1 MEDESCFNFEINIF
15 RKRKLKIGHKFSKK
29 IDGESSKTMKM
40 VHSSTI
46 ELLFLRFP
54 TLEKKICNELEM
66 KSLIEFTGTSGQMIN
81 MRLNSKIY
89 WVRCL
94 KNELGKLYL
103 KKEEN
108 IPKDWSKV
116 TARCPMEI
124 IKELLFM
131 IVEFYS
137 SSIKNKICIVK
148 CSPMHIAAERGN
160 LALCRHIIGRI
171 EDKNPKDL
179 FGQTPLHWAAEQ
191 GHYQVCKL
199 ILENISDKNPKDHEG
214 VTPFH
219 TAVLGGRFYL
229 CKLIIQNIDDKSPR
243 ENFGLTPLHWA
254 ALTGDLNMCR
264 LIIEN
269 VKDVNPI
276 DFFGKRPLH
285 VAAMRGHFDVC
296 KLFIEKIKD
305 TIPRDHNAPSPL
317 MSEDND
323 GRTPLNEAARNGH
336 LAVFKLIEE
345 SVQLMEQQDAT

>member
-1 MEDESCFNFEINIF
+1 MEDESYLNNCDNFGINIF
-15 RKRKLKIGHKFSKK
+15 RKRKLKINDKFSKK
-29 IDGESSKTMKM
+29 FDGESSKKMKM
-40 VHSSTI
+40 EHSSTI
-46 ELLFLRFP
+46 ELLFSRFP

-66 KSLIEFTGTSGQMIN
+66 KSLIEFTGASKQMIN
-81 MRLNSKIY
+81 IRLNSKFY

-94 KNELGKLYL
+94 QNELGKLYVG
-103 KKEEN
+103 KEEK

-116 TARCPMEI
+116 IARCPMEI
-124 IKELLFM
+124 IKELLA
-131 IVEFYS
+131 VVAEFYS
-137 SSIKNKICIVK
+137 SSPKNKICIVK
-148 CSPMHIAAERGN
+148 SSPMHIAAERGN
-160 LALCRHIIGRI
+160 LALCRHIVGRI

-199 ILENISDKNPKDHEG
+199 ILENVSDKNPKDHEG

-219 TAVLGGRFYL
+219 AAVLSGHFYL
-229 CKLIIQNIDDKSPR
+229 CKLIIQNIDNKSPR

-254 ALTGDLNMCR
+254 ALTGNLNMCR

-269 VKDVNPI
+269 VKDVNPR

-305 TIPRDHNAPSPL
+305 TIPRDHIGPSPL
-317 MSEDND
+317 VSEDYD
-323 GRTPLNEAARNGH
+323 GCTPLHDAARSGH
-336 LAVFKLIEE
+336 LAIFKLIE
-345 SVQLMEQQDAT
+345 SAQ